1 MIGYAAILCV
11 ALMLNTRDS
20 KMLALTLLVAAGIF
34 APIPDAYFYL
44 VCMLI
49 ELLIALVA
57 YKIAAPAS
65 QMIVRVSMML
75 VCLHALGWWL
85 DGYPETSPYH
95 AGVKCLEYAE
105 LVLCCLF
112 SRPILARFSYV

>member
-1 MIGYAAILCV
+1 MIGYAVVLCV

-65 QMIVRVSMML
+65 QMIVQVSSL
-75 VCLHALGWWL
+75 LIVFHAIGWWL
-85 DGYPETSPYH
+85 DGYPENSPYH

-105 LVLCCLF
+105 LVLCCFF
-112 SRPILARFSYV
+112 SRPILARLQHV